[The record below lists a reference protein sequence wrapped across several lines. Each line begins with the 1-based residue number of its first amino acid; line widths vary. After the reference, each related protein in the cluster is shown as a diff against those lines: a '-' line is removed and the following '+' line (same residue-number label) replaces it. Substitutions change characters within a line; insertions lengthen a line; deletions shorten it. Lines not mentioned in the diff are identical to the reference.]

1 MRISLPTLF
10 VDALAETAAEL
21 LLAVFAPFA
30 LADLYEPPAVVECR
44 VEHRDQARRTELQ
57 QLLIGTN
64 IERRG
69 AFRVSGAR
77 P

>member
-1 MRISLPTLF
+1 MRISLPALF
-10 VDALAETAAEL
+10 LDAFAEAAAEL

-44 VEHRDQARRTELQ
+44 AEHREQARRTELR

-64 IERRG
+64 RGRRG
-69 AFRVSGAR
+69 TFRASGAA
-77 P
+77 